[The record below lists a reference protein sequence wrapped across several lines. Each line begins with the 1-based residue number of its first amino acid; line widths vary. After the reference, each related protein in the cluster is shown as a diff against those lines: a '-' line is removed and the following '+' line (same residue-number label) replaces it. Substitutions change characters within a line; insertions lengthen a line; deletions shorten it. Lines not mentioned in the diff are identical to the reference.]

1 VSLLLQQILVGV
13 LVLAS
18 ALFGAWR
25 LASIGARLR
34 VLEALDR
41 VPGARALPG
50 LAQLRERTL
59 ARQLSACGGCAQSA
73 AHGTRPAAGGPAH
86 PSARRRLPVE

>member
-1 VSLLLQQILVGV
+1 MSLSLQQILVGA

-18 ALFGAWR
+18 ALFSAWR

-41 VPGARALPG
+41 VPGVRALPW
-50 LAQLRERTL
+50 LAHLREWTL
-59 ARQLSACGGCAQSA
+59 ARQLSACGGCAQSK
-73 AHGTRPAAGGPAH
+73 AHGTRPATGG
-86 PSARRRLPVE
+86 S